1 MAASPEPSVNPSHLL
16 KSLRVFVAEA
26 AGPAEAEGGEPA
38 FDTAQGAD
46 TGAHGRSEGR
56 ELLRSKRATPVGSTA
71 GAAGH
76 LPPMPSS
83 HTSSPADGGEAV
95 GWEEA
100 GCLLWDVAA
109 LPDDAAFLLKHG
121 LPAMLPP
128 LLTAAAA
135 RERWRALEIGLGTA
149 ANLACHDDA
158 RRQLVQLQG
167 FPALLLDRLLWVDD
181 VGSLTEACRCA
192 SALLAAGLDREVG
205 GREGR
210 HCVPCMF
217 KAVSQHWGSM
227 AKACRQHNARQGA
240 VACRHAQT
248 FSRVARGGTV
258 PPSSPISRPPRPR
271 PRRLGGSLCCERRRW
286 GAWCGLWRIR

>member
-46 TGAHGRSEGR
+46 T
-56 ELLRSKRATPVGSTA
+56 
-71 GAAGH
+71 
-76 LPPMPSS
+76 
-83 HTSSPADGGEAV
+83 DGGEAV

-192 SALLAAGLDREVG
+192 SALLAAGLDREAAEAWWELVLREETL
-205 GREGR
+205 GRVVWIVENTLST
-210 HCVPCMF
+210 
-217 KAVSQHWGSM
+217 A
-227 AKACRQHNARQGA
+227 
-240 VACRHAQT
+240 
-248 FSRVARGGTV
+248 
-258 PPSSPISRPPRPR
+258 
-271 PRRLGGSLCCERRRW
+271 LLER
-286 GAWCGLWRIR
+286 A